1 MKKKLILFW
10 LMIHFFIQTKSQTIA
25 YDFTLT
31 DVYGIQHNLYQTLDS
46 GKVVVLDFFI
56 TNCGTCQINTPIL
69 DSIWNENNH
78 HGDSLRIWG
87 IECSGR
93 NDSSIIAFMQQYHAT
108 YHFFSTL
115 NDDVVTYL
123 YNITYTPQYFVVCPN
138 KIMKQVSINHIRDA
152 ISDCTSLSYD
162 KLDHQQQPF
171 IIFNNQIIFSSPVQ
185 PVELYSIQGLL
196 LKTYY
201 SPIIPIDQLKKGI
214 YILKWKNLEY
224 FNTYKLCIF

>member
-10 LMIHFFIQTKSQTIA
+10 LIIPFTIQTKAQTSA

-31 DVYGIQHNLYQTLDS
+31 DVFGIQHNLYQTLDS
-46 GKVVVLDFFI
+46 GKIVVLDFFI
-56 TNCGTCQINTPIL
+56 TNCGTCQINTSLL

-93 NDSSIIAFMQQYHAT
+93 NDSSILAFMQQYHAT
-108 YHFFSTL
+108 YPCFSTL

-123 YNITYTPQYFVVCPN
+123 YNITYTPQYFVVCPD
-138 KIMKQVSINHIRDA
+138 KIMKQVSINQIRDA
-152 ISDCTSLSYD
+152 IYGCTTLSYD
-162 KLDHQQQPF
+162 KLDKQQPF
-171 IIFNNQIIFSSPVQ
+171 IIFNNQIIFSIPVQ
-185 PVELYSIQGLL
+185 VIELYSIQGLL
-196 LKTYY
+196 LKTYD
-201 SPIIPIDQLKKGI
+201 SPIITIDELKKGI
-214 YILKWKNLEY
+214 YILKWKNSEY